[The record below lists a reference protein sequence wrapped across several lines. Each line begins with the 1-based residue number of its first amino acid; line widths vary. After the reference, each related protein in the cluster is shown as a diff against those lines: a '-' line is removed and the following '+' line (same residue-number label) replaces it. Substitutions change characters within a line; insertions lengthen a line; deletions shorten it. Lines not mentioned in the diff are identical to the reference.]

1 MKRATGLPDE
11 GRKVKPGTARHRKVN
26 RLMALL
32 GVPRTTAF
40 GVLAILWD
48 SVGADKEDGILR
60 GWTADD
66 VAGVV
71 EWQGNAA
78 TLLDALTTARWID
91 QAPNGTLLIH
101 DWPEE
106 GPRHVFQRLART
118 MKLTGEATDLQARA
132 IVRKRHDAILQGNT
146 AADGGQMPLTAAN
159 GCSGAVRSGPGLSG
173 DLGSEA

>member
-11 GRKVKPGTARHRKVN
+11 GRNVKPGTARHRKVN

-32 GVPRTTAF
+32 GAPRATAF

-146 AADGGQMPLTAAN
+146 AADGGRMPLTAAN
-159 GCSGAVRSGPGLSG
+159 GCSGR
-173 DLGSEA
+173 